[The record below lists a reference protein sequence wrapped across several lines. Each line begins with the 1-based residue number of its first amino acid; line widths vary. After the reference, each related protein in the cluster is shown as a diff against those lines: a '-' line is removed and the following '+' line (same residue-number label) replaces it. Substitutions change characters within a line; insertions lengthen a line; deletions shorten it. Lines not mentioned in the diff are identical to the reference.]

1 MHNRPIAI
9 ALVLG
14 LALTPLAAPP
24 AAHAANAPAAPRTY
38 AGPKKTVSVDV
49 QGAPEA
55 MGVATT
61 NESLIA
67 MFTEALNNDGR
78 FIVVERAALSN
89 VQSEQQLAQQNAP
102 AGESGA
108 KAGQLLGASIL
119 VRATVT
125 KFEANA
131 GGGGVQLGGV
141 PGMNLGRF
149 TPTAGLNGQHAL
161 VEISLRLIDTTTGQI
176 IGTAKAEGKASSRK
190 VDLGVTDQSTGATLG
205 TSAFKTTPLGQAA
218 QTAIDAAVEKI
229 ALGTAGTPWSAQVV
243 EAENG
248 SAYVSAGSNQN
259 LGVGAVLHVFHK
271 SKTLTDPSTGAVL
284 EVLMDDVGSM
294 QVQEVHEKVSVA
306 KMLGGTA
313 ARGDI
318 VKLQAP

>member
-1 MHNRPIAI
+1 M
-9 ALVLG
+9 
-14 LALTPLAAPP
+14 
-24 AAHAANAPAAPRTY
+24 
-38 AGPKKTVSVDV
+38 
-49 QGAPEA
+49 
-55 MGVATT
+55 
-61 NESLIA
+61 
-67 MFTEALNNDGR
+67 
-78 FIVVERAALSN
+78 
-89 VQSEQQLAQQNAP
+89 
-102 AGESGA
+102 
-108 KAGQLLGASIL
+108 
-119 VRATVT
+119 RATVT